1 MGLFAISRNSQF
13 IFLPGGFE
21 RGTASFPLY
30 VIFFS
35 QIKQMGTIMFIFRYD
50 GSVIV
55 ERSILLGTP
64 IIFASIN
71 YRKVLISCILGFN
84 RAINLSMID

>member
-1 MGLFAISRNSQF
+1 
-13 IFLPGGFE
+13 
-21 RGTASFPLY
+21 
-30 VIFFS
+30 
-35 QIKQMGTIMFIFRYD
+35 MFIFRYD

-71 YRKVLISCILGFN
+71 YRKVMISSILCFN
-84 RAINLSMID
+84 GAINLSLID